1 MILKTTVVI
10 TNVLEKTGAKGFEKV
25 KVGDRITLEWDL
37 NGKYHGAPRVSCY
50 VNGEFVDKKI
60 ASTLHDIFF
69 VATRY
74 RNGEHT
80 SIINF
85 EYEEVK

>member
-1 MILKTTVVI
+1 MKLKTTVEI
-10 TNVLEKTGAKGFEKV
+10 TKVLEKTGAKGFEKV
-25 KVGDRITLEWDL
+25 KVGDLITLEWDL

-69 VATRY
+69 GATRY
-74 RNGEHT
+74 RNGEHV

-85 EYEEVK
+85 EYKEVN